1 MSGAVDGC
9 SLSSRLAQGAMGLT
23 DGASARG
30 MAHRWVD
37 VGGLRLHYVE
47 AGTGPLVVLLH
58 GFPEF
63 WYAWRHQLPALADA
77 GFRVVA
83 PDLRGYN
90 TSDKPR
96 RVRDYRPRVLAQE
109 VADLI
114 VALGAGSAAVAGHD
128 WGGGLAWLLAMRHP
142 ERVERLVV
150 LNAPHPIRFLKGLR
164 SPRQLRR
171 SWYILAFQLPW
182 LPERLMAV
190 RNFRALRRALRRQP
204 IRPGAFTAQDI
215 DRYVAAAAQPG
226 ALRAAINYYRAAF
239 RANLPAQ
246 VHSLRR
252 VDVPTLV
259 IWGDQDRYLGR
270 ELAEPDPAWVSDA
283 RVERIAEASHW
294 VQADAPERVSQL
306 MVDFLLEPIGG

>member
-1 MSGAVDGC
+1 
-9 SLSSRLAQGAMGLT
+9 LT
-23 DGASARG
+23 NGASARG

-37 VGGLRLHYVE
+37 VGGLRLHCVE
-47 AGTGPLVVLLH
+47 AGTGPLVMLLH

-63 WYAWRHQLPALADA
+63 WYAWRHQIPALADA
-77 GFRVVA
+77 GYRVIA
-83 PDLRGYN
+83 PDLPGYN
-90 TSDKPR
+90 TSDKPP
-96 RVRDYRPRVLAQE
+96 RVRDYRPSVLVQE

-128 WGGGLAWLLAMRHP
+128 WGGGLAWLLAMQHP

-150 LNAPHPIRFLKGLR
+150 LNAPHPIRFLKGLG

-171 SWYILAFQLPW
+171 SWYMLAFQLPW
-182 LPERLMAV
+182 LPERLVAA
-190 RNFRALRRALRRQP
+190 RDFQGLRRALRRQP
-204 IRPGAFTAQDI
+204 ARPGAFTAQDI

-226 ALRAAINYYRAAF
+226 ALRAAINYYRAAL
-239 RANLPAQ
+239 RTNPLAQ

-252 VDVPTLV
+252 VDTPTLI

-270 ELAEPDPAWVSDA
+270 ELAEPDRELVPNV
-283 RVERIAEASHW
+283 RVERIADASHW
-294 VQADAPERVSQL
+294 VQADAPERVNQL

>member
-1 MSGAVDGC
+1 
-9 SLSSRLAQGAMGLT
+9 
-23 DGASARG
+23 
-30 MAHRWVD
+30 MAHRWID
-37 VGGLRLHYVE
+37 VGGLRLHCVE

-63 WYAWRHQLPALADA
+63 WYAWRHQIPALADA
-77 GFRVVA
+77 GYRVVA

-90 TSDKPR
+90 TSDKPS
-96 RVRDYRPRVLAQE
+96 RVRDYRPRVLVQD

-128 WGGGLAWLLAMRHP
+128 WGGGLAWLLAMQHP
-142 ERVERLVV
+142 KRVERLVL
-150 LNAPHPIRFLKGLR
+150 LNAPHRVRFLKGLR

-182 LPERLMAV
+182 LPERLVAA
-190 RNFRALRRALRRQP
+190 RDFQALRWIFRHQP
-204 IRPGAFTAQDI
+204 TRPGAFTAQDI

-239 RANLPAQ
+239 RANPLAQ
-246 VHSLRR
+246 AHGLRR
-252 VDVPTLV
+252 VDIPTLI
-259 IWGDQDRYLGR
+259 IWGDQDRSLGR
-270 ELAEPDPAWVSDA
+270 ELAEPDRAWVPDV

-294 VQADAPERVSQL
+294 VQADDPERVNQL
-306 MVDFLLEPIGG
+306 MVDFLEPIRG

>member
-1 MSGAVDGC
+1 
-9 SLSSRLAQGAMGLT
+9 
-23 DGASARG
+23 
-30 MAHRWVD
+30 MAHRWID
-37 VGGLRLHYVE
+37 VGGLRLHCVE

-63 WYAWRHQLPALADA
+63 WYAWRHQIPALADA
-77 GFRVVA
+77 GYRVVA

-90 TSDKPR
+90 TSDKPS
-96 RVRDYRPRVLAQE
+96 RVRDYRPRVLVQD

-128 WGGGLAWLLAMRHP
+128 WGGGLAWLLAMQHP
-142 ERVERLVV
+142 KRVERLVL
-150 LNAPHPIRFLKGLR
+150 LNAPHPVRFLKGLR

-182 LPERLMAV
+182 LPERLVAA
-190 RNFRALRRALRRQP
+190 RDFQALRWVLGHQP
-204 IRPGAFTAQDI
+204 TRPGAFTAQDI

-239 RANLPAQ
+239 RANPLAQ
-246 VHSLRR
+246 AHGLRR
-252 VDVPTLV
+252 VDIPTLI
-259 IWGDQDRYLGR
+259 IWGDQDRSLGR
-270 ELAEPDPAWVSDA
+270 ELAEPDRDWVPDV

-294 VQADAPERVSQL
+294 VQADDPERVNQL
-306 MVDFLLEPIGG
+306 IVDFLEHIRG

>member
-1 MSGAVDGC
+1 
-9 SLSSRLAQGAMGLT
+9 
-23 DGASARG
+23 
-30 MAHRWVD
+30 MAHRWID
-37 VGGLRLHYVE
+37 VGGLRLHCVE

-63 WYAWRHQLPALADA
+63 WYAWRHQIPALADA
-77 GFRVVA
+77 GYRVVA

-90 TSDKPR
+90 TSDKPS
-96 RVRDYRPRVLAQE
+96 RVRDYRPRVLVQD

-128 WGGGLAWLLAMRHP
+128 WGGGLAWLLAMQHP
-142 ERVERLVV
+142 KRVERLVL
-150 LNAPHPIRFLKGLR
+150 LNAPHPVRFLKGLR

-182 LPERLMAV
+182 LPERLVAA
-190 RNFRALRRALRRQP
+190 RDFQALRWIFRHQP
-204 IRPGAFTAQDI
+204 TRPGAFTAQDI

-239 RANLPAQ
+239 RANPLAQ
-246 VHSLRR
+246 AHGLRR
-252 VDVPTLV
+252 VDIPTLI
-259 IWGDQDRYLGR
+259 IWGDQDRSLGR
-270 ELAEPDPAWVSDA
+270 ELAEPDRAWVPDV

-294 VQADAPERVSQL
+294 VQADDPERVNQL
-306 MVDFLLEPIGG
+306 IVDFLEPIRG